1 MSKPKA
7 KWSLHKRLMKP
18 LASRTCLLM
27 VVLAFLVAG
36 CSSTKLAYRYADW
49 GIVWWVEDYVSLTG
63 D

>member
-1 MSKPKA
+1 
-7 KWSLHKRLMKP
+7 MKP